1 MKFLNV
7 AAVIGFGIASTGAFA
22 SELSI
27 LNFKVIRDGGGQ
39 SEALVTV
46 NAQQEVQVQT
56 TSCGFRELTVAEQ
69 KLTQTT
75 LTGAAAAD
83 ALAILRNEAILAS
96 DESITDPE
104 LLTGTW
110 TSMLVTYQYRD
121 SSGALKIE
129 SKIIKAPIVII
140 NSKISDVRGKI
151 ESIASTAAE
160 TVCQ

>member
-7 AAVIGFGIASTGAFA
+7 VAVMSFCIASTGAFA
-22 SELSI
+22 SDLSI

-39 SEALVTV
+39 SEAVVSL
-46 NAQQEVQVQT
+46 NERQEVQVQT
-56 TSCGFRELTVAEQ
+56 TSCGFRILTPDERN
-69 KLTQTT
+69 LTQTI
-75 LTGAAAAD
+75 LTGDVAAD

-110 TSMLVTYQYRD
+110 TSMLVTFQYRD

-129 SKIIKAPIVII
+129 PKIIKTPIVII
-140 NSKISDVRGKI
+140 NSKLSDVRAKI
-151 ESIASTAAE
+151 ESIANTAAE